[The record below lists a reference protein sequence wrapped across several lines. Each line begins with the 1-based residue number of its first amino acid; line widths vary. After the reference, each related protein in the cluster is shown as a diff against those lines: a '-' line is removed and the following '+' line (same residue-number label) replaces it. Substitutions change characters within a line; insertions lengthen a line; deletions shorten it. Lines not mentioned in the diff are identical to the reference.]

1 MRAIP
6 LIDLLWERAA
16 SPETADRPAYTFL
29 LDGEADE
36 VTWTWRGLARRARAV
51 AVEVSQRCAAGDRVL
66 LLYPQGLDY
75 LAALFGCM
83 AAGVLA
89 VPLQP
94 PGRHRAKSALPKLEA
109 IAADGGVALALT
121 TAALVPE
128 MEALVAASPSLG
140 AVPWLASDAVP
151 AERADEGA
159 PRAVAMQDVAYLQ
172 YTSGSTSTPKGVAVT
187 YANLAYNLFDFDQ
200 GYEHDADSVMVTWL
214 PTFHDLGLVYGVF
227 MPLYVGFRCV
237 LLDPLHFLA
246 RPLRWLEAIHRFRGT
261 HAAVPNFTFDL
272 CVAKSTP
279 EARAALDLR
288 SWKVA
293 LNGAEPIRFDSEA
306 AFVEAF
312 STSGVTWATLSHAYG
327 MSEATACIS
336 KERRGTPR
344 VWWDVDEAALA
355 RHRVVRVAAG
365 APGSRRIAGCG
376 ACTNQTRVVVAH
388 PDTLA
393 RASEEEVGELWVGGP
408 TCARGYWNQPHATRE
423 TFGAHLSD
431 TGEGPFLRTGDMGF
445 MADGQVF
452 VTGRLKDLVI
462 VRGENHYP
470 QDLEWSVQQA
480 HAVVRPSCV
489 AAFTWGEGEL
499 ADGVAVV
506 AEVYAERL
514 TDPEGVFAAVRE
526 ALSEHG
532 LVPELIALVGARA
545 VFKTSSGKIMR
556 RRTREALASGEL
568 EVLARW
574 ERPRALALA
583 PDDAASPPD
592 LAERLQSA
600 PEGARR
606 ELLTAHIQARAA
618 ALLGLPADAIDPD
631 GALREAGVDS
641 VQAVELADALTQDL
655 GRPVDVTALF
665 AHPTPVALAE
675 ALLRAP
681 HGAPPTPASGTTPS
695 SSPAPASDADL
706 DALGADDL
714 AALLRDELDDL

>member
-1 MRAIP
+1 MRATS
-6 LIDLLWERAA
+6 LVDLLWDRAA
-16 SPETADRPAYTFL
+16 SAETADRPAYTFL
-29 LDGEADE
+29 LDGEAEE
-36 VTWTWRGLARRARAV
+36 VTWTWRGLAERARGV
-51 AVEVSQRCAAGDRVL
+51 AAEVSSRCAVGDRVL

-75 LAALFGCM
+75 LAALLGCM

-109 IAADGGVALALT
+109 IAADGGVALAMT

-128 MEALVAASPSLG
+128 MEALVASSPALG
-140 AVPWLASDAVP
+140 AVGWLASDAVP
-151 AERADEGA
+151 ADRASA
-159 PRAVAMQDVAYLQ
+159 WTPRAVSPEDVAYLQ

-187 YANLAYNLFDFDQ
+187 HANLAYNLFDFNE

-246 RPLRWLEAIHRFRGT
+246 RPMRWLEAIHRFRGT

-272 CVAKSTP
+272 CVSKSTP

-293 LNGAEPIRFDSEA
+293 LNGAEPIRYDSEA

-312 STSGVTWATLSHAYG
+312 AAAGVSWATLSHAYG

-336 KERRGTPR
+336 KEPRHTPR
-344 VWWDVDEAALA
+344 IWWDVDEAALA
-355 RHRVVRVAAG
+355 RHRVVRVAPG
-365 APGSRRIAGCG
+365 TPGSRRIAGCG
-376 ACTNQTRVVVAH
+376 ACTHETRVVVANA
-388 PDTLA
+388 DTLA
-393 RASEEEVGELWVGGP
+393 RAADGEVGELWVGGP
-408 TCARGYWNQPHATRE
+408 TCAQGYWNQPHATRE
-423 TFGAHLSD
+423 TFQARLSD
-431 TGEGPFLRTGDMGF
+431 SGEGPFLRTGDTGF
-445 MADGQVF
+445 VADGQVF

-480 HAVVRPSCV
+480 SAVVRPSCV

-499 ADGVAVV
+499 ADGVGVV

-514 TDPEGVFAAVRE
+514 TDPDAVFASVRE
-526 ALSEHG
+526 ALGEHG
-532 LVPELIALVGARA
+532 LVPDVIALVGPRA

-556 RRTREALASGEL
+556 RRTREALALGEL

-574 ERPRALALA
+574 ERPRVLK
-583 PDDAASPPD
+583 PSRDAAAD
-592 LAERLQSA
+592 TGIAIAERLRSA
-600 PEGARR
+600 PQAARR
-606 ELLTAHIQARAA
+606 ELLVGHIQARAA
-618 ALLGLPADAIDPD
+618 ALLGLPVDAIDPD
-631 GALREAGVDS
+631 GALREAGIDS
-641 VQAVELADALTQDL
+641 VQAVELADGLAQDL

-665 AHPTPVALAE
+665 AHPTPAALAD
-675 ALLRAP
+675 ALLAEGSDVRTEAPTSTARAP
-681 HGAPPTPASGTTPS
+681 HTAAEE
-695 SSPAPASDADL
+695 ADL